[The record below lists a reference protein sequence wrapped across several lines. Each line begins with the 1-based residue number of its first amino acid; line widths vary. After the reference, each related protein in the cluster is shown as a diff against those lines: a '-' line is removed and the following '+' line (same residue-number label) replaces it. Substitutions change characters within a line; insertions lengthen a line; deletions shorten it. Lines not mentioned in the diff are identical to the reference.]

1 LLDGAV
7 GTLPGNKKAELIG
20 IEYCSVNSEWVL
32 SAYGDSDI
40 ANCEAGLAVLILG
53 GGLERTLLIW
63 DMKLMI
69 LVFLFGCE
77 KRR

>member
-7 GTLPGNKKAELIG
+7 GTLAGNKKAELLGIG
-20 IEYCSVNSEWVL
+20 YCSVNCEWVL
-32 SAYGDSDI
+32 SAYWDSDI
-40 ANCEAGLAVLILG
+40 ANSEAGLANLRLG
-53 GGLERTLLIW
+53 GGLERTLLIS

-77 KRR
+77 KGR